1 MVAVVCL
8 MGLQGLLTWQACTSD
23 ELPAPTKPAYCD
35 TISLTTYENGIRS
48 VITNTCAYAGCHDG
62 GTGIGP
68 GDYTGYQGILPH
80 LVNGSFQERVVN
92 QQDDPVLG
100 MPPDAS
106 VYAESRQDDLTERE
120 FQVLQCWL
128 LEGYP
133 E

>member
-1 MVAVVCL
+1 MAA
-8 MGLQGLLTWQACTSD
+8 MSWSLTWQACTSD
-23 ELPAPTKPAYCD
+23 ELPPPTRPAYCD
-35 TISLTTYENGIRS
+35 TVSVTTYGNGVRT
-48 VITNTCAYAGCHDG
+48 VIDNTCSYAGCHDG

-80 LVNGSFQERVVN
+80 LASGSFQERVIN
-92 QQDDPVLG
+92 RQDDPVVG
-100 MPPDAS
+100 MPPDRS
-106 VYAESRQDDLTERE
+106 VYVESRQDDLTERE